1 MRNGQEE
8 KNKASIIKQK
18 YKREVQQGGGGKD
31 GGKKERERE
40 KKKVK
45 KREGT
50 GRDNIEVTQIN
61 SLYSRIMI

>member
-8 KNKASIIKQK
+8 KNKGSIIKQK

-40 KKKVK
+40 KKKEK
-45 KREGT
+45 
-50 GRDNIEVTQIN
+50 GRH
-61 SLYSRIMI
+61 R